1 MPMMTFFKTK
11 HMPCANDE
19 GFFIYTEHMPYAND
33 VLVYYT
39 EHMPYVIDEL

>member
-11 HMPCANDE
+11 HMSCVNDE
-19 GFFIYTEHMPYAND
+19 VFFIYTEHMPYAND